1 MRDGSIDTD
10 NSFSSAITVD
20 YPKIQIHPLDTKKIS
35 FTVWGNQENRQDKVI
50 NLYSLTRQSRDL
62 IVLTIRCLGLANYIN
77 TSNILQELYNR
88 ESLNNPRCSLD
99 LALELEKSVRE
110 LNELAYVNREL
121 QLENEKH
128 KKELQCLE
136 NELENTIESY
146 KNILIDQAD
155 QDTYSNIEKIEQLNK
170 DLEVAHIEKKNLKRQ
185 LQEAKDQTSL
195 LKEALETSQ
204 AREAEMESIIKHSSQ
219 LECDRT
225 EIQRLLSELKLRD
238 EMIESQNSS
247 IEDLTNQF
255 SNKDREC
262 ERLKQKCKLQSDEL
276 RSMKSKIE
284 KLE

>member
-1 MRDGSIDTD
+1 M
-10 NSFSSAITVD
+10 
-20 YPKIQIHPLDTKKIS
+20 
-35 FTVWGNQENRQDKVI
+35 WGNQENRVDRVI

-62 IVLTIRCLGLANYIN
+62 IVLTMRCLGLVNYIN

-88 ESLNNPRCSLD
+88 DSLNHPKSSLD
-99 LALELEKSVRE
+99 LACELEKSVRE
-110 LNELAYVNREL
+110 LNELAYINREL
-121 QLENEKH
+121 QQENEKH
-128 KKELQCLE
+128 KKELKCLE

-146 KNILIDQAD
+146 RNILIDQAD
-155 QDTYSNIEKIEQLNK
+155 QETYSNIEKVQQLNK
-170 DLEVAHIEKKNLKRQ
+170 DLEVACIEKKNLKRQ
-185 LQEAKDQTSL
+185 LQEGKDQISY

-204 AREAEMESIIKHSSQ
+204 ATVSEMESIIKHSFQ

-225 EIQRLLSELKLRD
+225 EIQRLLSELKSR
-238 EMIESQNSS
+238 EQMIESQSNS
-247 IEDLTNQF
+247 IEDLKNQF